1 MIRAVEASL
10 RRLGTDY
17 LDLYLLHTWDRITPV
32 EEVVQTFDDL
42 VRVGKIR
49 YAGLSDV
56 PAWYAARAQSIA
68 SVPFVTV
75 QLPYSLV
82 NRDIELEYVPMA
94 QSLGMG
100 LTAWSPLSGGLL
112 TGKYSR
118 SGSSS
123 SGRLDGSPIA
133 ERDWQIISAL
143 RSVASSLDRPMAQVA
158 INWAAT
164 QPAVSSVIV
173 GASSPAQLLAN
184 LTALDF
190 TIPSSLLRQ
199 LDEASAPPRPRP
211 YSMFTPAYQ
220 SWIVSP
226 GLVIGAEPPT
236 FAPPVVNSAS

>member
-1 MIRAVEASL
+1 
-10 RRLGTDY
+10 
-17 LDLYLLHTWDRITPV
+17 
-32 EEVVQTFDDL
+32 
-42 VRVGKIR
+42 
-49 YAGLSDV
+49 
-56 PAWYAARAQSIA
+56 
-68 SVPFVTV
+68 
-75 QLPYSLV
+75 
-82 NRDIELEYVPMA
+82 MA

-100 LTAWSPLSGGLL
+100 LTAWSPVGGGLL

-133 ERDWQIISAL
+133 ERDWQVISSL

-173 GASSPAQLLAN
+173 GASSPAQLSGNLA
-184 LTALDF
+184 ALDF
-190 TIPSSLLRQ
+190 TIPSSLLEE
-199 LDEASAPPRPRP
+199 LEAASAPPRPRP

-226 GLVIGAEPPT
+226 GLSIGDKPIS